1 MADILDKKG
10 REMLSEFG
18 KGKGMTGSGAAIV
31 LSAMSGAQLLI
42 SVCKLTCSK
51 ERYTDVHDE
60 IADIQQILQTHY
72 LPELEKM
79 MVLDMEAVAE
89 MLKYRIQRD
98 KETDKVKKEE
108 YDKQAKALLEN
119 ATNTMMDFCRLCLDI
134 IPMALQVYR
143 IGLKSAQGDSG
154 VALNSLL
161 SCAGS
166 GLFTAL
172 INIQNAKAASW
183 TNSKRSEVETF
194 FGRLHEYQYIV
205 NGKLARMYNS
215 TK

>member
-1 MADILDKKG
+1 MKNLLEMTG
-10 REMLSEFG
+10 REMLAEFG
-18 KGKGMTGSGAAIV
+18 KGKGMTGSGAV
-31 LSAMSGAQLLI
+31 TVMSAMSGAELLI

-51 ERYTDVHDE
+51 ERYADFHDE

-72 LPELEKM
+72 LPELEKIM
-79 MVLDMEAVAE
+79 KLDLLAVSQ

-98 KETDKVKKEE
+98 KEADPAKKKEYKE
-108 YDKQAKALLEN
+108 LANEQLEN
-119 ATNTMMDFCRLCLDI
+119 ATDTMMDFCRLCLDI

-143 IGLKSAQGDSG
+143 VGLKSAQGDSG
-154 VALNSLL
+154 VALSSLL

-172 INIQNAKAASW
+172 INIQNAKGAEW
-183 TNSKRSEVETF
+183 TNTKRTEVETF
-194 FGRLHEYQYIV
+194 FGRLQEYQHILS
-205 NGKLARMYNS
+205 GKLARMYNG